1 MKKIIYLAALFVA
14 ISLVAYTFLVY
25 KEMDSDLHL
34 SINVLIAF
42 FLAVFG
48 SYGLYA
54 ELLFNRFRKQGK
66 TENLCVEAGYYI
78 QNKGFISRLLLFP
91 FLKIKSS
98 NSLVISFLGA
108 SAWIAIL
115 MIIFQAFKK

>member
-1 MKKIIYLAALFVA
+1 MKKFIYLATLIGA
-14 ISLVAYTFLVY
+14 ISLTAHTFIVY
-25 KEMDSDLHL
+25 NELNADFYLAIKL
-34 SINVLIAF
+34 LIAF

-48 SYGLYA
+48 IYGLYA
-54 ELLFNRFRKQGK
+54 ERLFNRFKKLGK

-78 QNKGFISRLLLFP
+78 QNKGLISRLLLFP

-108 SAWIAIL
+108 TTWIAIL
-115 MIIFQAFKK
+115 IIIFQALRK